1 MMSAYY
7 LPIALLLGAL
17 STWFFAAAVHNKKL
31 NERIRKDEKAIERSE
46 QQVIDILSRLPI
58 GIIAVSAGNREL
70 VFANPQAEELLM
82 GRSPMSILLMDT
94 DGNALAGAAH
104 PFAGT
109 GKSNR
114 NAIYELT
121 DAGKRKRY
129 LSITSTLVSDE
140 GSGISEIIFMI
151 QDETTRIETEHA
163 LEQSHRLEALGTLTS
178 GVAHDFNNMLTPIVG
193 GLDVVRRDEG
203 ISDTSKRAIDR
214 ALQATGRAT
223 TLVHRL
229 LAFSR
234 EQELQTRKVDLKALV
249 EGAYDLFGRKLGPD
263 INTYVIA
270 RQSITVETDP
280 NQLELAMLAL
290 MANSRDAMPNGG
302 EMTITVEPV
311 EIAQEDDLPAGRYAL
326 ISVTDNGCGM
336 TESVRQHAVDP
347 FFTTKEMGEGAG
359 LGLSMVD
366 GLAAQSGGRLEIQ
379 SEPGRGTRIDIWL
392 PAVAGEMSPTL
403 ENAEDFVPT
412 KHGNILVVDDEDMVR
427 NATAAMLID
436 LGHTV
441 VHAASGPEAITTI
454 RRQGN
459 IDAVVADHLMPGMTG
474 GAMTHEIWDFNASM
488 PVLLI
493 SGYVQPEA
501 LPSDI
506 PRLAKP
512 FRRVD
517 LAREVEKMLTREVPV
532 PAA

>member
-7 LPIALLLGAL
+7 LPIALLLGAF
-17 STWFFAAAVHNKKL
+17 STWFFAAAVYNRKL

-46 QQVIDILSRLPI
+46 RQVIDILTRLPL

-70 VFANPQAEELLM
+70 VFANPHAEEILM
-82 GRSPMSILLMDT
+82 GRSPMSIPLMEAGGGLLT
-94 DGNALAGAAH
+94 GAAH

-109 GKSNR
+109 GQNNR
-114 NAIYELT
+114 KAIYELT
-121 DAGKRKRY
+121 DTGKRKRY
-129 LSITSTLVSDE
+129 LSVTSTLVSDE
-140 GSGISEIIFMI
+140 GTGISEIIFMI

-193 GLDVVRRDEG
+193 GLDIVRRDEG
-203 ISDTSKRAIDR
+203 ISETSRRAIDR

-234 EQELQTRKVDLKALV
+234 EQKLETTKVDLKMLV
-249 EGAYDLFGRKLGPD
+249 EGAYDLFGRKLGPN
-263 INTYVIA
+263 INTYMIA
-270 RQSITVETDP
+270 RHSITVETDP
-280 NQLELAMLAL
+280 NQLELAMLNL
-290 MANSRDAMPNGG
+290 MANSRDAMPDGG

-311 EIAQEDDLPAGRYAL
+311 EVAEGEELPPGRYAL
-326 ISVTDNGCGM
+326 ISVTDTGCGM

-347 FFTTKEMGEGAG
+347 FFTTKEMGGGAG

-379 SEPGRGTRIDIWL
+379 SEQGHGTRIDIWL
-392 PAVAGEMSPTL
+392 PAIAGDVLPAATT
-403 ENAEDFVPT
+403 AEDFTPT

-441 VHAASGPEAITTI
+441 VHAASGSEAIATI
-454 RRQGN
+454 RRQGD

-474 GAMTHEIWDFNASM
+474 GAMTHEIWDFNAAL

-517 LAREVEKMLTREVPV
+517 LAREVEKMLTREVSV